1 MANSTVF
8 SGVRVVWF
16 GHSSVLLEADGM
28 RIYLDPFVLPRG
40 YPPADA
46 ILYSHGHHDHCVAA
60 PSITTPRT
68 ILIGC
73 NCKLPVRVIQ
83 VGGNEKVGSA
93 IVEAVH
99 AYNIGKPFHPRDS
112 GAGYLIHFKTATVY
126 FAGDTDVIPEMAGYD
141 CDIALLPIGGT
152 YTMDAKE
159 AAQAVALIKPKV
171 AIPMHYNYLSETR
184 ADPLVFKAAVD
195 ANPGN
200 KTDVRILTP

>member
-16 GHSSVLLEADGM
+16 GHSSMMLEADGM
-28 RIYLDPFVLPRG
+28 KVYIDPFVLPRG
-40 YPPADA
+40 YPPADV
-46 ILYSHGHHDHCVAA
+46 ILYSHGHSDHCVAA
-60 PSITTPRT
+60 PSITTSRT
-68 ILIGC
+68 VLFGN
-73 NCKLPVRVIQ
+73 NCKLPVRVINI
-83 VGGNEKVGSA
+83 GAKEKVGS
-93 IVEAVH
+93 IIIEAVH

-112 GAGYLIHFKTATVY
+112 GAGFLIHFKTATVY
-126 FAGDTDVIPEMAGYD
+126 FAGDTDVIPEMDGFD

-159 AAQAVALIKPKV
+159 AAEAVARMKPKV

-195 ANPGN
+195 ATPGN